1 MNKVQIFQFILKIL
15 IPIIVLL
22 IVRYITN
29 ELNPVK
35 KSDNIIKMMAYIVI
49 IGFLAFI
56 ELSLFLV

>member
-15 IPIIVLL
+15 IPIIVIL
-22 IVRYITN
+22 IARYITN